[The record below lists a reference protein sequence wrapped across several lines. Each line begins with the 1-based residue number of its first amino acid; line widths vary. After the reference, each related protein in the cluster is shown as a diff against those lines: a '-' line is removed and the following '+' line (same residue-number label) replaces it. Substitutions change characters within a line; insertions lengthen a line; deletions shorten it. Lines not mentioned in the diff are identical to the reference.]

1 MNYGFIIDNRKCIG
15 CHACTVACKA
25 EHNVPLGV
33 NRTWVK
39 YIEKG
44 KYPHTRRLFTVT
56 RCNHCADAP
65 CVEICP
71 VSALY
76 TRPDGIVDFNNDRCI
91 GCKACTQACPYD
103 ALYIDPELHTAA
115 KCNYCTHRVET
126 GLEPACVIVCPV
138 HAIISG
144 DIDDSTTEIAQLL
157 ASEPVQVRKPE
168 KNTRPKLFYIGG
180 DETALTPSLAPSNSD
195 YMWSSQSG
203 AVGHGM
209 KHADGNEPSDFET
222 GDLLTRLLNQPETF
236 STASQQ
242 QRLHGDYDSAESGI
256 EKSRRAYDVPS
267 EGVMW
272 GWEVA
277 AYVWTKAIA
286 AGAVL
291 VPFFGAG
298 LGISN
303 QTSAVAMTSV
313 LLAMAFLGLTGVL
326 LVIDLDRPERFFY
339 VLIRPQWRSWLT
351 RGAYIITGYAVL
363 LGSWAL
369 ADIFG
374 YSSVR
379 DSLHWPIILF
389 AGFTA
394 IYTGLLFA
402 QAKGRD
408 FWQDPTLVLQMLVH
422 AFSAGSAALL
432 LLSLLL
438 PSIGFD
444 RALLIRTLIGS
455 LIASALILAFEL
467 STSHPTLDGEHTK
480 KSITRGVF
488 AALFWIG
495 VAGAGLLVPVLLM
508 VTGSAALIAI
518 AALLSLAGLFLHEHI
533 WVRAPQLIP
542 LS

>member
-44 KYPHTRRLFTVT
+44 QYPHTRRLFTVT

-103 ALYIDPELHTAA
+103 ALYIDPGLGTAA
-115 KCNYCTHRVET
+115 KCNYCTHRIET

-144 DIDDSTTEIAQLL
+144 DIDNPATEIAQLL
-157 ASEPVQVRKPE
+157 ASEPVQLRKPE
-168 KNTRPKLFYIGG
+168 KNTRPKLFYIGA
-180 DETALTPSLAPSNSD
+180 DQSALTPALAPRDSD

-203 AVGHGM
+203 AVGHGLKGAEPNAAQASEADAFIITLL
-209 KHADGNEPSDFET
+209 KH
-222 GDLLTRLLNQPETF
+222 PETLV
-236 STASQQ
+236 SKREPIGQPAASGASETELENAA
-242 QRLHGDYDSAESGI
+242 RV
-256 EKSRRAYDVPS
+256 YDVPS

-291 VPFFGAG
+291 VPFLAAG
-298 LGISN
+298 LGLGSE
-303 QTSAVAMTSV
+303 TSAAALTSV
-313 LLAMAFLGLTGVL
+313 ILAMGFLGLTGVL
-326 LVIDLDRPERFFY
+326 LVIDLNRPERFIY
-339 VLIRPQWRSWLT
+339 VLVRPQWRSWLT
-351 RGAYIITGYAVL
+351 RGAYIIAGYAVL
-363 LGSWAL
+363 LGLWAI
-369 ADIFG
+369 ADILG
-374 YSSVR
+374 ASSIR
-379 DSLHWPIILF
+379 DLLHWPILLF
-389 AGFTA
+389 AGLAA
-394 IYTGLLFA
+394 IYTGFLFA

-408 FWQDPTLVLQMLVH
+408 FWQNPALVLQMLVH
-422 AFSAGSAALL
+422 AFIAGSAALL
-432 LLSLLL
+432 LLSLIF

-444 RALLIRTLIGS
+444 HPLLSRIFVGS
-455 LIASALILAFEL
+455 LIVSALILAFEL
-467 STSHPTLDGEHTK
+467 STSHPTLDGEQTRR
-480 KSITRGVF
+480 SITRGVF
-488 AALFWIG
+488 APLFWIG
-495 VAGAGLLVPVLLM
+495 VAGMGLAVPILLIL
-508 VTGSAALIAI
+508 TGSIISNAV
-518 AALLSLAGLFLHEHI
+518 AALLSLVGLFFYQNI

>member
-44 KYPHTRRLFTVT
+44 QYPHTRRLFTVT

-103 ALYIDPELHTAA
+103 ALYIDPDLGTAA
-115 KCNYCTHRVET
+115 KCNYCTHRIET

-144 DIDDSTTEIAQLL
+144 DIDNPATEIAHLL
-157 ASEPVQVRKPE
+157 ASEPVQTRKPE
-168 KNTRPKLFYIGG
+168 KNTRPKLFYIGA
-180 DETALTPSLAPSNSD
+180 DQSALTPALAPRDSD

-203 AVGHGM
+203 AVGHGLKEAEPNAAGTSEADAFITALL
-209 KHADGNEPSDFET
+209 KH
-222 GDLLTRLLNQPETF
+222 PETLITQKEPI
-236 STASQQ
+236 SPPAAGSVGET
-242 QRLHGDYDSAESGI
+242 EI
-256 EKSRRAYDVPS
+256 EKARRVYDVPS

-291 VPFFGAG
+291 VPFLAAG
-298 LGISN
+298 LGLGSE
-303 QTSAVAMTSV
+303 TSAAALTSV
-313 LLAMAFLGLTGVL
+313 ILAMFFLGLTGLL
-326 LVIDLDRPERFFY
+326 LVVDLDRPERFVY
-339 VLIRPQWRSWLT
+339 ILIRPQWRSWLT

-363 LGSWAL
+363 LGLWAM
-369 ADIFG
+369 ADIIG
-374 YSSVR
+374 ISSVR
-379 DSLHWPIILF
+379 DLLHWPILLF
-389 AGFTA
+389 AGLAA
-394 IYTGLLFA
+394 IYTGFLFA

-408 FWQDPTLVLQMLVH
+408 FWQNPALVLQMLIH
-422 AFSAGSAALL
+422 AFIAGSAALL
-432 LLSLLL
+432 LLSLIF

-444 RALLIRTLIGS
+444 RPLLVRMFVGS
-455 LIASALILAFEL
+455 LIVSALILAFEL
-467 STSHPTLDGEHTK
+467 STSHPTLDGEHTRR
-480 KSITRGVF
+480 SITRGVF
-488 AALFWIG
+488 APLFWIG
-495 VAGAGLLVPVLLM
+495 VAGAGLLVPILLM
-508 VTGSAALIAI
+508 TSDSPMLNAV
-518 AALLSLAGLFLHEHI
+518 AALLSLVGLFFYQHI